1 MKKAWV
7 AVIILASAGLVQA
20 QSIDVSANFGILTR
34 GDFDFKPLVFSGN
47 VTFDVAV
54 GGLFMVSPECT
65 LYVNNKFETDSLILA
80 PGGTFNLTRGQLFAG
95 AGIVKEI
102 WLKSTGLSIPLELK
116 LQAGVR
122 ASKFRLGAYMLTA
135 WKELFSDVSFGF
147 TLGFAL

>member
-1 MKKAWV
+1 MKKATTV
-7 AVIILASAGLVQA
+7 FIVLACAGLVQA
-20 QSIDVSANFGILTR
+20 QGIDVSANFGILTR

-47 VTFDVAV
+47 VTFDIAV
-54 GGLFMVSPECT
+54 GGMFMVSPECT
-65 LYVNNKFETDSLILA
+65 LYVNNKFETDSLLLA
-80 PGGTFNLTRGQLFAG
+80 PGGTFNLTRGQLFVG

-102 WLKSTGLSIPLELK
+102 WLKSSGLSIPLELK

-135 WKELFSDVSFGF
+135 WKELFSDLSFGF